1 MKKVAFAFVLS
12 LWFYAHGCQCP
23 DTHASDKPLIGITTA
38 YDEDRNVVE
47 TRLTY
52 IEAVLDNGGI
62 PLLLPTI
69 DSEEA
74 VNRYVRELDGLVL
87 IGGRDIPPSMYGQ
100 APHETTEVLPER
112 RTRFESM
119 LIDRWMA
126 AGKPV
131 LGICLGMQFVN
142 VVMGGSMIQD
152 IPSLVGTDV
161 NHRKVYHR
169 VTITPD
175 SRLAKVLGAEIAMVY
190 SSHHQAVDRIGEGLV
205 PVAHADDGIVEALE
219 RTDGHP
225 GLLVQWHPEAM
236 AKEHPEHTN
245 AIFGYFVDRARARL
259 ESFRDR

>member
-1 MKKVAFAFVLS
+1 MKKIACAFVLL
-12 LWFYAHGCQCP
+12 LWFCAHGCQCP
-23 DTHASDKPLIGITTA
+23 DTHASDQPLIGITTA

-52 IEAVLDNGGI
+52 VEAVLDNGGI

-74 VNRYVRELDGLVL
+74 VNRYLRELDGLVL

-100 APHETTEVLPER
+100 TPHETTELLPER

-119 LIDRWMA
+119 LIARWMA
-126 AGKPV
+126 TDKPI
-131 LGICLGMQFVN
+131 LGICLGMQFTN

-152 IPSLVGTDV
+152 IPSLVGTEV

-169 VTITPD
+169 VRIVPG
-175 SRLAKVLGAEIAMVY
+175 SRLATVLGIETTMVY

-205 PVAHADDGIVEALE
+205 PAAHADDGVVEALE
-219 RTDGHP
+219 RSDGHP
-225 GLLVQWHPEAM
+225 GLFLQWHPEAM
-236 AKEHPEHTN
+236 ADKHPEHTN
-245 AIFGYFVDRARARL
+245 AIFGYFIELAYARL
-259 ESFRDR
+259 QPSRN